1 MKTDEGQFQEE
12 NLPYRNTEKLSDN
25 GQVTLLEE
33 IIGYDESRKEFNI
46 DDFVEGK
53 LETDNELPSEL
64 QERREQDQDWQ
75 SLPEIKVLFW
85 YKYFAFTFN

>member
-1 MKTDEGQFQEE
+1 VTTDEGQFQEE
-12 NLPYRNTEKLSDN
+12 NIPYRNTEKLPGN

-53 LETDNELPSEL
+53 LETDNESPSEL